1 MSLQHAILGLLSIQP
16 MTGYDLKQ
24 QAFASTV
31 AHFWQADQAQIY
43 RTLRSLHE
51 GGMVAYTIEYQDERP
66 NRKVY
71 RVTDEG
77 RAELHRW
84 LETEQPLPVHR
95 EPFLVQLFFGAGLD
109 NATLLRHIAAQRAA
123 HEAVLAAYS
132 DIPLPQPDSPPPAG
146 DARSAAGPGP
156 RISAREHAL
165 WGLTLEMGVRLEQMT
180 IDWLDR
186 CQRVIE
192 ALPES

>member
-132 DIPLPQPDSPPPAG
+132 DIPIPQGEVPQAHTDEGATDPGGPVISP
-146 DARSAAGPGP
+146 RQ
-156 RISAREHAL
+156 EAL
-165 WGLTLEMGVRLEQMT
+165 WQLTLEMGVRLEQMT